1 MKYLSSIFKKPSAMA
16 VFSIVLAVVSW
27 YVVVYSISPTDDKEL
42 SGVPVQITLP
52 ATSDLN
58 VVEGGEATVTVKV
71 EGMRYNIGN
80 LTAEEVGLR
89 AILTNVSRPGSYELK
104 IEAIKPLN
112 DRYEVIS
119 IFPETIKVTFDR
131 EVTKEMVIEQHI
143 TGISVSD
150 ENYLLGDI
158 SIEPGQVTIQGPEK
172 DIGRIEKAVIRT
184 ELIEPF
190 TASETLTLP
199 IIFLDANGD
208 EVKTKASGGYISTA
222 YETTTVHIPVM
233 EVVELPLIVSFVNVP
248 DEFPIERLEYTLS
261 NDTITVAA
269 TEDIIGRYYEVP
281 VGHIDLSQLD
291 LVKNS
296 SITFDVEL
304 PDNVVN
310 FNNIENIVVDFN
322 VEGLSSKTLKL
333 KDITTLNVPPEYNVS
348 IKSNTISNVRL
359 IGEKSVLD
367 TLLPS
372 GLVAEIDFSL
382 QELTVGQYPVPV
394 RIYMPT
400 DDMVWAIGKYQ
411 AVVSVTQK

>member
-1 MKYLSSIFKKPSAMA
+1 MKYLSSIFKKPSAVA
-16 VFSIVLAVVSW
+16 VFSLALAIVSW

-42 SGVPVQITLP
+42 SGVPVQINLP

-58 VVEGGEATVTVKV
+58 IVEGGDATVTVKV

-80 LTAEEVGLR
+80 LTSDEVGLR
-89 AILTNVSRPGSYELK
+89 AVLTNVSRPGSYELK

-119 IFPETIKVTFDR
+119 IYPESINVTFDR
-131 EVTKEMVIEQHI
+131 EVTRELVIEQQI
-143 TGISVSD
+143 TGISVPD
-150 ENYLLGDI
+150 EGYLLGAI
-158 SIEPGQVTIQGPEK
+158 SIEPGTVTIQGPEK
-172 DIGRIEKAVIRT
+172 DVDRIERAVVT
-184 ELIEPF
+184 TQLDEPF

-199 IIFLDANGD
+199 ILFLDANGQ
-208 EVKTKASGGYISTA
+208 EVKTKANGGYISTS
-222 YETTTVHIPVM
+222 YDTTTVHIPVL
-233 EVVELPLIVSFVNVP
+233 EVVELPLTVSFVNVP
-248 DEFPIERLEYTLS
+248 DEFPIKRLEYTLS
-261 NDTITVAA
+261 NNSITVAA
-269 TEDIIGRYYEVP
+269 TGDIIGRYFEVP

-310 FNNIENIVVDFN
+310 FNNIENIVVDFD
-322 VEGLSSKTLKL
+322 VEGLASKTLKL
-333 KDITTLNVPPEYNVS
+333 KEITTLNVPPGYNVS

-359 IGEKSVLD
+359 IGEQKVLD

-400 DDMVWAIGKYQ
+400 DDLVWAIGKYQ

>member
-1 MKYLSSIFKKPSAMA
+1 MKYLSSIFKKPSAVA
-16 VFSIVLAVVSW
+16 VFSLALAIVSW

-42 SGVPVQITLP
+42 SGVPVQINLP

-58 VVEGGEATVTVKV
+58 IVEGGDATVTVKV

-80 LTAEEVGLR
+80 LTSDEVGLR
-89 AILTNVSRPGSYELK
+89 AVLTNVSRPGSYELK

-119 IFPETIKVTFDR
+119 IYPESINVTFDR
-131 EVTKEMVIEQHI
+131 EVTRELVIEQQI
-143 TGISVSD
+143 TGISVPD
-150 ENYLLGDI
+150 EGYLLGAI
-158 SIEPGQVTIQGPEK
+158 SIEPGTVTIQGPEK
-172 DIGRIEKAVIRT
+172 DVDRIERAVVT
-184 ELIEPF
+184 TQLDEPF

-199 IIFLDANGD
+199 ILFLDANGQ
-208 EVKTKASGGYISTA
+208 EVKTKANGGYISTS
-222 YETTTVHIPVM
+222 YDTTTVHIPVL
-233 EVVELPLIVSFVNVP
+233 EVVELPLTVSFVNVP

-261 NDTITVAA
+261 NNSITVAA
-269 TEDIIGRYYEVP
+269 TGDIIGRYFEVP

-310 FNNIENIVVDFN
+310 FNNIENIVVDFD
-322 VEGLSSKTLKL
+322 VEGLASKTLKL
-333 KDITTLNVPPEYNVS
+333 KEITTLNVPPGYNVS

-359 IGEKSVLD
+359 IGEQKVLD

-400 DDMVWAIGKYQ
+400 DDLVWAIGKYQ